1 MGRYMLPN
9 KQEFR
14 CRTIDMSVGGLL
26 IHCAVPPYRGQ
37 RVVVYLDELGRVE
50 GTATRVTRDTF
61 ALSISSTSLK
71 RERITAALTW
81 LANSEELE
89 MQESRASKRIEPLV
103 KEATLTLG
111 NGKSATIVIGE
122 FSLSGL
128 TIKTEL
134 ALPTDSRVM
143 IGRRPAQVVRAIDGG
158 YALHFQTPLK
168 DDELTPN
175 MIFC

>member
-1 MGRYMLPN
+1 
-9 KQEFR
+9 
-14 CRTIDMSVGGLL
+14 
-26 IHCAVPPYRGQ
+26 
-37 RVVVYLDELGRVE
+37 
-50 GTATRVTRDTF
+50 
-61 ALSISSTSLK
+61 
-71 RERITAALTW
+71 
-81 LANSEELE
+81 